1 MSGTGTCQVHPSSL
15 RSKSAGVTLLE
26 LMVVLAAMAILTAIA
41 LPAYRDYVLRGHLA
55 SATEGLTAMR
65 ARMEKHFQNRR
76 TYETSGGDTTPC
88 QDTTVSN
95 RTFGVFVVDCASVSA
110 TAFQLRATG
119 SAPAAGFVF
128 TLDERDQRATTSAA
142 SGWATCASR
151 WLTRKG
157 DTC

>member
-1 MSGTGTCQVHPSSL
+1 MIMGAKGDVGSRKVFEDDD
-15 RSKSAGVTLLE
+15 VIVWEFE
-26 LMVVLAAMAILTAIA
+26 LA
-41 LPAYRDYVLRGHLA
+41 P
-55 SATEGLTAMR
+55 
-65 ARMEKHFQNRR
+65 
-76 TYETSGGDTTPC
+76 GDTTPC
-88 QDTTVSN
+88 QDTTASN
-95 RTFGVFVVDCASVSA
+95 RTFGVFVVDCAAVSA

-142 SGWATCASR
+142 SGWPTCASR